1 MTDDAVALLPDIA
14 AIEAAAQR
22 LSGQA
27 VVTPLLSSPLLD
39 ARVGRRVLVKAE
51 TLQCTGSFKFRGAL
65 NTLLSLDAESRKH
78 GVVAFSSGNHA
89 QGVAAAAQHLGIRAT
104 IVMPADAPAIK
115 TANTRAYGAT
125 IVPYDRHRESRE
137 AIAERIAREQQ
148 AALIPPFDDLRVI
161 AGQGTVGLE
170 IIRQAKELGCTP
182 DAVVAPCSGG
192 GLVGGIALALAAVRQ
207 KIRIYAA
214 EPEGFDDMRRSLA
227 AGHRIANSAGG
238 RSICDCL
245 LAPMPGVLPFTIAQ
259 RHLAGSLTVNDDD
272 VRRAMAVAFTD
283 LKLVLEPG
291 GAAALAAVLAGK
303 LGDAGKSVVVVA
315 SGGNVDREMFESAL
329 ERSAE

>member
-1 MTDDAVALLPDIA
+1 MADDVAMPMPDRA

-22 LSGQA
+22 LSGQI
-27 VVTPLLSSPLLD
+27 VVTPLLTSPMLD

-51 TLQCTGSFKFRGAL
+51 NLQRTGSFKFRGAL
-65 NTLLSLDAESRKH
+65 NTVLLLDAATRKR

-89 QGVAAAAQHLGIRAT
+89 QGVAAAAQQLGIPAT
-104 IVMPADAPAIK
+104 IVMPTDAPAIK
-115 TANTRAYGAT
+115 TANTRAYGA
-125 IVPYDRHRESRE
+125 IVLPYDRQRESRE

-148 AALIPPFDDLRVI
+148 AALIPPFDDPRVI

-170 IIRQAKELGCTP
+170 IARQAAGLGCTP
-182 DAVVAPCSGG
+182 DVIVAPCSGG
-192 GLVGGIALALAAVRQ
+192 GLVGGIALALAGMQPAVRVF
-207 KIRIYAA
+207 AA
-214 EPEGFDDMRRSLA
+214 EPAGFDDMRRSLA
-227 AGHRIANSAGG
+227 AGQRVANGSGAP
-238 RSICDCL
+238 SICDCL
-245 LAPMPGVLPFTIAQ
+245 LAPMPGTLPFAIAQ
-259 RHLAGSLTVNDDD
+259 RHLAGSLTVSDDD

-303 LGDAGKSVVVVA
+303 LDDAKCIAVVA

-329 ERSAE
+329 DRGAN